1 MSDTYNKIDEKE
13 AKKTNRFFLEEEINR
28 FGKRLE
34 EAMAGESKV
43 SFAKKCGISDTV
55 IGKYLRGESYP
66 SINKLPAIAN
76 ACGKSMNWL
85 IIGSNDAHEEVN
97 KADIKLSVQTED
109 ELTNWWLM
117 IFKSLTESERK
128 KAINL
133 FQRHGISA
141 LLPDI
146 MDENATA
153 SVESQ
158 EILRRRNST
167 ESNSLASKVSTRGK
181 KAG

>member
-1 MSDTYNKIDEKE
+1 MSDRYKKNDEKE

-34 EAMAGESKV
+34 EAMGGESKTA
-43 SFAKKCGISDTV
+43 FAKKCGISDTV

-85 IIGSNDAHEEVN
+85 IIGRDDAQGTVN
-97 KADIKLSVQTED
+97 KTDINSQGATED
-109 ELTNWWLM
+109 ELTNWWVM
-117 IFKSLTESERK
+117 IFKSLTDSERK

-146 MDENATA
+146 MDVNAAA

-167 ESNSLASKVSTRGK
+167 ESSAPAPHVSAPGK

>member
-1 MSDTYNKIDEKE
+1 MKDEKA
-13 AKKTNRFFLEEEINR
+13 AKKTNRFFLEEEINH

-34 EAMAGESKV
+34 EAMNGESKT

-85 IIGSNDAHEEVN
+85 IIGVENENEISAGD
-97 KADIKLSVQTED
+97 DIKSHVTVED

-117 IFKSLTESERK
+117 IFQSLTESERK
-128 KAINL
+128 KAISL

-146 MDENATA
+146 MDDTATA
-153 SVESQ
+153 SIESQ
-158 EILRRRNST
+158 EILRKRSAT
-167 ESNSLASKVSTRGK
+167 EGTNPTPQVSTHDK

>member
-1 MSDTYNKIDEKE
+1 MSDRYTRNDEKE
-13 AKKTNRFFLEEEINR
+13 AKKTNRFYLEEEINR

-34 EAMAGESKV
+34 EAMGGESKTA
-43 SFAKKCGISDTV
+43 FAKKCGVSDTV

-85 IIGSNDAHEEVN
+85 IIGRDDAQGSVN
-97 KADIKLSVQTED
+97 ETDTNSQVTVED

-117 IFKSLTESERK
+117 IFKSLTDSERK

-146 MDENATA
+146 MDVNAAA

-167 ESNSLASKVSTRGK
+167 ESNSTASQVSTHGK